1 MGMKQQAGSASSLV
15 PTRSPSAERPAG
27 CKAVVTAG
35 ETAPIKPVPYSKFDQ
50 CMDALREINQGFDKI
65 SEDLRDARKIAG
77 GIRMTP
83 ATRQLIGALLALL
96 VLGVVIVGWA
106 EWR

>member
-1 MGMKQQAGSASSLV
+1 
-15 PTRSPSAERPAG
+15 
-27 CKAVVTAG
+27 
-35 ETAPIKPVPYSKFDQ
+35 
-50 CMDALREINQGFDKI
+50 
-65 SEDLRDARKIAG
+65 
-77 GIRMTP
+77 MTP